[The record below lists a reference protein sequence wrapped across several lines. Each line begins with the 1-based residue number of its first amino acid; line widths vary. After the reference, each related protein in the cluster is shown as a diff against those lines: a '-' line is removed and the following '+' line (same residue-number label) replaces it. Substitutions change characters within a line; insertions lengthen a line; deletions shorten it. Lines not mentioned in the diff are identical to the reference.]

1 MEEGHSKSLKEKL
14 LLILVL
20 STLGIALLLFFL
32 LPWPVFNVLMGLL
45 YKPVTVNP
53 YYLLIVGTDAVIES
67 TVRTDVIAIAAID
80 HLSGY
85 VIVTNIPRD
94 LIYNGSKIN
103 SIYEREGI
111 EGLKNAIG
119 NLLHL
124 RVNGH
129 VIVNYDIFKYLGDK
143 LGPVE
148 IQITEPM
155 KYYDTAQ
162 DLSIDFE
169 PGIHLMD
176 GEQLL
181 AYVRYRRDALGDI
194 SRMERQKEVIAKL
207 LERARKM
214 SVLDLATLFSRIR
227 KQLEMNLNLGEI
239 VYMFSRIRKN
249 LSLGFL
255 SFPYMVAQD
264 GSIVVDESRIEQ
276 YIDVLAKPVV
286 KTTPPQLNIL
296 VINCSKQKN
305 RLFITKTQSA
315 WKSTVGFLPG
325 LIVWEDIGLPYN
337 SNEALILKK
346 SSITKD
352 LVKKTLNN
360 VYSDRNFNYRTVSEM
375 EWITDYYQIIQKLAE
390 NRIYPQFPFDAVV
403 LVNE

>member
-1 MEEGHSKSLKEKL
+1 
-14 LLILVL
+14 
-20 STLGIALLLFFL
+20 
-32 LPWPVFNVLMGLL
+32 
-45 YKPVTVNP
+45 
-53 YYLLIVGTDAVIES
+53 
-67 TVRTDVIAIAAID
+67 
-80 HLSGY
+80 
-85 VIVTNIPRD
+85 D

-181 AYVRYRRDALGDI
+181 AYVRYRRGALGDI

-360 VYSDRNFNYRTVSEM
+360 VYSDRNFNYRMVSEM

>member
-1 MEEGHSKSLKEKL
+1 
-14 LLILVL
+14 
-20 STLGIALLLFFL
+20 
-32 LPWPVFNVLMGLL
+32 
-45 YKPVTVNP
+45 
-53 YYLLIVGTDAVIES
+53 
-67 TVRTDVIAIAAID
+67 
-80 HLSGY
+80 
-85 VIVTNIPRD
+85 
-94 LIYNGSKIN
+94 
-103 SIYEREGI
+103 
-111 EGLKNAIG
+111 
-119 NLLHL
+119 
-124 RVNGH
+124 
-129 VIVNYDIFKYLGDK
+129 
-143 LGPVE
+143 VE